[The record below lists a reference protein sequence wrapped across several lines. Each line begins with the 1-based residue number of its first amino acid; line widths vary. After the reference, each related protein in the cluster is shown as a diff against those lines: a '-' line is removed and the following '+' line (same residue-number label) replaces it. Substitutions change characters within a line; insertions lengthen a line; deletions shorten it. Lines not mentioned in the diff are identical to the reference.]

1 MFRVYKSAIIC
12 LANEVQ
18 SWKYDTVNGTNKLDN
33 IKIV

>member
-1 MFRVYKSAIIC
+1 MFHVHKSAIIC

-18 SWKYDTVNGTNKLDN
+18 SWKYGTNELDN